1 MRKSDIRGGSGVLRY
16 HDVGLR
22 PTVRDLITQM
32 VITSDNTATDMM
44 IAQVG
49 GVSAVNTWTRAN
61 GYEALRLNSTVY
73 EIFRRRYETV
83 DASLKSL
90 TPEQVYALGSGDPS
104 FANMP
109 RERFDAI
116 QKSMQQPAVVTE
128 LNRQVVDDPSTW
140 LGAITARGVGRLLEA
155 IERCTIA
162 SRSSCD
168 EMKNT
173 FRHQQSGARRLPHFL
188 DVPVGHKTGDFPPA
202 LANDVGIIYA
212 RSGPI
217 VVSFLTNGIREPYG
231 ELEDRIG
238 LTARVIVQYFDGAR

>member
-1 MRKSDIRGGSGVLRY
+1 
-16 HDVGLR
+16 
-22 PTVRDLITQM
+22 
-32 VITSDNTATDMM
+32 
-44 IAQVG
+44 
-49 GVSAVNTWTRAN
+49 
-61 GYEALRLNSTVY
+61 
-73 EIFRRRYETV
+73 
-83 DASLKSL
+83 
-90 TPEQVYALGSGDPS
+90 
-104 FANMP
+104 
-109 RERFDAI
+109 
-116 QKSMQQPAVVTE
+116 VTE
-128 LNRQVVDDPSTW
+128 LNRQVAEDPSTW

-162 SRSSCD
+162 SRSSCA
-168 EMKNT
+168 EMRDT

-188 DVPVGHKTGDFPPA
+188 DVPVGHKTGDFPPV